1 MDNVIDLG
9 ARATAN
15 QKYQERLAETL
26 QRLDSAADVL
36 MEDLVNLSMVGPWCD
51 WSEEQQV
58 GAISNIS
65 TQAMMES
72 GDDKIV
78 LLTSL
83 LRQMHETVRE
93 LQWSTRR

>member
-9 ARATAN
+9 VRASTGK
-15 QKYQERLAETL
+15 KYQDRLAETL

-36 MEDLVNLSMVGPWCD
+36 MEDLVNLAMVGPWCD

-58 GAISNIS
+58 GAVSNIN

-78 LLTSL
+78 MLTSL
-83 LRQMHETVRE
+83 LRHVQETVGE